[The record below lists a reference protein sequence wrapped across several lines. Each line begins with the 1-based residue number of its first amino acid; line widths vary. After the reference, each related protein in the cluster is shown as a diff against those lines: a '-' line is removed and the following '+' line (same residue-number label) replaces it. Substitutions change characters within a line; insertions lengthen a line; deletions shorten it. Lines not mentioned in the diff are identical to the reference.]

1 MKILLF
7 SSLLALASTPV
18 LLAQQAPASATVKT
32 KVKPAGQPSVKTK
45 TTQAAPAS
53 SVAGPSDA
61 MIDDKANALTTN
73 MQQNLGLAPAQVEKV
88 RVINRRAV
96 EMVENGRV
104 TYRAEP
110 AKLAGVIQTAGR
122 TRLELLK
129 DVLTPAQF
137 AKYQHKREEKMG
149 IPNTQGP
156 IGNAAPGLGGRGEE

>member
-1 MKILLF
+1 MKTLLL
-7 SSLLALASTPV
+7 SSLLALAVAPA
-18 LLAQQAPASATVKT
+18 LLAQQAPAAATVKT
-32 KVKPAGQPSVKTK
+32 KVKPEGQPSVKTK
-45 TTQAAPAS
+45 TTQAEATAR
-53 SVAGPSDA
+53 PSDA
-61 MIDDKANALTTN
+61 LIDEKADALTTN
-73 MQQNLGLAPAQVEKV
+73 MQQNLGLSPAQLEKV

-104 TYRAEP
+104 TYRTEP

-137 AKYQHKREEKMG
+137 AKYQKKREEKMG

-156 IGNAAPGLGGRGEE
+156 IGNQAPGLGSRGED